1 MPPILLFIKFCVAR
15 AGVFDLKIPNIEKAS
30 LLAHLR
36 AVINSTVAHLIFIV
50 MFLIESLVWPALLR
64 SQPRD

>member
-1 MPPILLFIKFCVAR
+1 MPPILQFIKFCVAR

-30 LLAHLR
+30 LLAHLP

-50 MFLIESLVWPALLR
+50 IVF
-64 SQPRD
+64 D